1 VKRETSPLGILVLV
15 FLLTT
20 LPLMF
25 AQDPQIQR
33 NPALPS
39 DILGPQLIAWSQLQ
53 KPQPVLQ
60 PLPSPDRPIQHPDL
74 QTANSAAK
82 QEQPSAPAFVGTITK
97 DGAGYVLKVSSNSA
111 YQLDD
116 QDRAK
121 QYEGKQV
128 KITGTLDADGKSL
141 LITGIELIT

>member
-1 VKRETSPLGILVLV
+1 MKRETGPLGILV
-15 FLLTT
+15 FSLTT
-20 LPLMF
+20 LPLVF

-33 NPALPS
+33 SPALPP

-60 PLPSPDRPIQHPDL
+60 PLPPPDRPIQQPDL
-74 QTANSAAK
+74 QLANSAAK
-82 QEQPSAPAFVGTITK
+82 QEQPTAPAFVGTITK
-97 DGAGYVLKVSSNSA
+97 DGARYVLKVSSHSA

-128 KITGTLDADGKSL
+128 KIAGTLDADGKSL
-141 LITGIELIT
+141 HITGIELVS

>member
-1 VKRETSPLGILVLV
+1 MKRETHPSGTLVLG
-15 FLLTT
+15 FLLTS

-25 AQDPQIQR
+25 AQDLQIQR

-60 PLPSPDRPIQHPDL
+60 PRPSPDRPIQQPDM
-74 QTANSAAK
+74 QPTKAAK

-97 DGAGYVLKVSSNSA
+97 DGAEYVLKVSRNSA

-116 QDRAK
+116 QNRAK

-128 KITGTLDADGKSL
+128 KIAGTLDADGKSL
-141 LITGIELIT
+141 HITGIELVT